1 MEESVDDAAGRPL
14 TASPIAGGGAGPG
27 VKDLGNGWREK
38 EKGSERETVEG
49 RGLGAEGR
57 GQRADD
63 RRRG

>member
-1 MEESVDDAAGRPL
+1 MNDAAGRPL

-57 GQRADD
+57 
-63 RRRG
+63 